1 MDKQKQRSLLRR
13 YVVAVLAP
21 AFMAGVMYFTWPFF
35 EGSLASPYLLAVMFC
50 AWYGGLGPGLV
61 SVLVSLLVADYFFIV
76 PYFSLGGPTH
86 SDFVQLLV
94 LTMVGLCTSI
104 LSELTR
110 KAKQLAEINLAAT
123 KESEDRFSSLVA
135 ATSQVVWAAS
145 PEGNIT
151 ADVPAWRN
159 ITGQSFEE
167 IMGAGWLNAV
177 HPSDR
182 ERVEQAWSGG
192 VRQKKSYQTEGRIRQ
207 QDGSYR
213 YYSIRGV
220 PVFEENGTTVHEWV
234 DAAKDITERRQ
245 AEDLLRQ
252 SENQLLE
259 AQHITH
265 VGSWTWDLQTNART
279 WSEELYLIFGL
290 DRKSSAPSLHSSL
303 IEFVHPDDQELV
315 NKAVQTSIS
324 TKQPCS
330 FSYRI
335 IRPDGAER
343 IIHSQGNV
351 VADDR
356 GNPIRMFGTA
366 QDITERWRAEN
377 SLREAERKYRD
388 IFENASEGI
397 FQSTPEGRYLAANP
411 ALARMHGF
419 DSPEELIRDRNDIS
433 RQIYVDPERREE
445 FKRLLEEQG
454 TVRGFEHEIF
464 RKDGSK
470 IWISVNAR
478 AVRNEQRKIEYY
490 EGTAQDISERKR
502 AEEALLKLAAIVGFS
517 DDAIIGKTMEGTIT
531 SWNKGAER
539 IYGYLADEV
548 IGRPISIL
556 IPPDRADELPA
567 ILEKIARGQ
576 PLEHYETERVRKDGQ
591 IISVSLTVS
600 PVKNA
605 DGIVIGASTIA
616 RDITPRK
623 RAAEKL
629 QTSERRLA
637 AAQSIAHLGHWEW
650 NTKTNAVNWSDEL
663 YRIVGL
669 RAQECGGTYEAFIA
683 CVHPDD
689 RAQVVAVIEASLKD
703 LAPHRYC
710 YRVVRPD
717 GSVRFIQ
724 AIARVEVDAAGF
736 PTRWFCT
743 AQDITESKQAE
754 EALRASEGLFRT
766 LVNASSQSV
775 WRYRPGLS
783 PIHQIDSANVAWWCE
798 FTGQT
803 EAQRT
808 ADGGMGWLD
817 AVHEADRAAA
827 KRIWLNIVNASE
839 PVEAVYRV
847 RRQDGEWRWLSV
859 CGMPYLFDAQGVVTE
874 WAGTITDITERKQA
888 EEALR
893 ESEERYRDLV
903 ENSRELICTHDL
915 NGLVLSANP
924 ASAAALGYDPDT
936 FVGKKSIRD
945 ILAPEVRDQFDEYM
959 ARLCRDRATTGI
971 MCVQTKSGE
980 RRIWEY
986 YNSLRTEGVATPIVR
1001 GMARDITE
1009 QRRAQKALHE
1019 SEERY
1024 RELFENAREALYVHD
1039 LSGRYTSFNRAAEQL
1054 SGYPRDEIIGK
1065 HFSNFVAPAHLKY
1078 VRENFCKKLDDEG
1091 ETTYEI
1097 DLITKDRRRVPVEVS
1112 SRLIYENGKP
1122 VGVQGV
1128 ARDITDRKRA
1138 DEARARFELIV
1149 ESSDDA
1155 IIGKTLD
1162 GTIVSWNSGAEKI
1175 YGYSAREVIGC
1186 HISILVPPDRNDEVP
1201 RHLERIRRGESIS
1214 HYETLGRR
1222 KDGKLINV
1230 SLTISPIRDAVNK
1243 IVGVSTIARDVTKS
1257 KQAEKALQT
1266 FSRRLIEAQEAE
1278 RQSIAR
1284 ELHDEIGQVLT
1295 AVRINLQS
1303 LQRSGPALQ
1312 ASPIEES
1319 LSIVDEALDRVRELS
1334 LNLRPSVLDNLGL
1347 SSALRWYVD
1356 RYARRS
1362 GIVADLSNEIEDGL
1376 RLRVEVETACFRIVQ
1391 EALTNVARH
1400 AQATQ
1405 VSVRLRRS
1413 NGNLELKIQDNG
1425 VGFNVGALLKDSPPA
1440 WALGLRGMEE
1450 RAVAAQGS
1458 FKIDSAPMR
1467 GTEVRA
1473 SFPLKDG
1480 S

>member
-1 MDKQKQRSLLRR
+1 MDKQKQRSLIRR

-21 AFMAGVMYFTWPFF
+21 AFVAVVMQLTWPFF
-35 EGSLASPYLLAVMFC
+35 QGSLASPYLLAVLFC

-94 LTMVGLCTSI
+94 LAIVGLCTSI

-123 KESEDRFSSLVA
+123 KESEDRFRSLVA
-135 ATSQVVWAAS
+135 VTSQVVWAAG

-159 ITGQSFEE
+159 ITGQSLEE

-182 ERVEQAWSGG
+182 ERVEQAWAAG
-192 VRQKKSYQTEGRIRQ
+192 VRQKKSYQTQGRIRQ

-220 PVFEENGTTVHEWV
+220 PVFEENGTTVQEWV
-234 DAAKDITERRQ
+234 DAAKDITERR
-245 AEDLLRQ
+245 
-252 SENQLLE
+252 
-259 AQHITH
+259 
-265 VGSWTWDLQTNART
+265 
-279 WSEELYLIFGL
+279 
-290 DRKSSAPSLHSSL
+290 
-303 IEFVHPDDQELV
+303 
-315 NKAVQTSIS
+315 
-324 TKQPCS
+324 
-330 FSYRI
+330 
-335 IRPDGAER
+335 
-343 IIHSQGNV
+343 
-351 VADDR
+351 
-356 GNPIRMFGTA
+356 
-366 QDITERWRAEN
+366 RAE
-377 SLREAERKYRD
+377 A
-388 IFENASEGI
+388 
-397 FQSTPEGRYLAANP
+397 
-411 ALARMHGF
+411 
-419 DSPEELIRDRNDIS
+419 
-433 RQIYVDPERREE
+433 
-445 FKRLLEEQG
+445 
-454 TVRGFEHEIF
+454 
-464 RKDGSK
+464 
-470 IWISVNAR
+470 
-478 AVRNEQRKIEYY
+478 
-490 EGTAQDISERKR
+490 
-502 AEEALLKLAAIVGFS
+502 
-517 DDAIIGKTMEGTIT
+517 
-531 SWNKGAER
+531 
-539 IYGYLADEV
+539 
-548 IGRPISIL
+548 
-556 IPPDRADELPA
+556 
-567 ILEKIARGQ
+567 
-576 PLEHYETERVRKDGQ
+576 
-591 IISVSLTVS
+591 
-600 PVKNA
+600 
-605 DGIVIGASTIA
+605 
-616 RDITPRK
+616 
-623 RAAEKL
+623 
-629 QTSERRLA
+629 
-637 AAQSIAHLGHWEW
+637 
-650 NTKTNAVNWSDEL
+650 
-663 YRIVGL
+663 GL
-669 RAQECGGTYEAFIA
+669 R
-683 CVHPDD
+683 
-689 RAQVVAVIEASLKD
+689 
-703 LAPHRYC
+703 
-710 YRVVRPD
+710 
-717 GSVRFIQ
+717 
-724 AIARVEVDAAGF
+724 
-736 PTRWFCT
+736 
-743 AQDITESKQAE
+743 
-754 EALRASEGLFRT
+754 
-766 LVNASSQSV
+766 
-775 WRYRPGLS
+775 
-783 PIHQIDSANVAWWCE
+783 
-798 FTGQT
+798 
-803 EAQRT
+803 
-808 ADGGMGWLD
+808 
-817 AVHEADRAAA
+817 
-827 KRIWLNIVNASE
+827 
-839 PVEAVYRV
+839 
-847 RRQDGEWRWLSV
+847 
-859 CGMPYLFDAQGVVTE
+859 
-874 WAGTITDITERKQA
+874 
-888 EEALR
+888 
-893 ESEERYRDLV
+893 
-903 ENSRELICTHDL
+903 
-915 NGLVLSANP
+915 
-924 ASAAALGYDPDT
+924 
-936 FVGKKSIRD
+936 
-945 ILAPEVRDQFDEYM
+945 
-959 ARLCRDRATTGI
+959 
-971 MCVQTKSGE
+971 
-980 RRIWEY
+980 
-986 YNSLRTEGVATPIVR
+986 
-1001 GMARDITE
+1001 
-1009 QRRAQKALHE
+1009 E

-1054 SGYPRDEIIGK
+1054 SGYTRDEIIGK
-1065 HFSNFVAPAHLKY
+1065 HFSNFVAPAHLKH

-1112 SRLIYENGKP
+1112 SRLIFENGKP

-1186 HISILVPPDRNDEVP
+1186 HISILVPPDRNDEVR

-1230 SLTISPIRDAVNK
+1230 SLTISPIRDAAKK

-1362 GIVADLSNEIEDGL
+1362 GIVADLSSEIEDGL

-1413 NGNLELKIQDNG
+1413 NGNLELKIHDNG
-1425 VGFNVGALLKDSPPA
+1425 VGFNVDALLKDSPPA